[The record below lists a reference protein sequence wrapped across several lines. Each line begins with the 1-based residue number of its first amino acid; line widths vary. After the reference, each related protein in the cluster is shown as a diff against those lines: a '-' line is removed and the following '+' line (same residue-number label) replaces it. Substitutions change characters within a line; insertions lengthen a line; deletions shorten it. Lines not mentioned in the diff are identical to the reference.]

1 MRTRS
6 IGHRLVALFALGCM
20 FFNAPLLGIFDRPV
34 AVWGIPLLY
43 AYVFAAWLL
52 LIAAIA
58 WISEGR

>member
-6 IGHRLVALFALGCM
+6 IGHRLVALFAMGCL

-34 AVWGIPLLY
+34 SVWGIPLLY
-43 AYVFAAWLL
+43 LYVFGAWLL
-52 LIAAIA
+52 LIVAIA